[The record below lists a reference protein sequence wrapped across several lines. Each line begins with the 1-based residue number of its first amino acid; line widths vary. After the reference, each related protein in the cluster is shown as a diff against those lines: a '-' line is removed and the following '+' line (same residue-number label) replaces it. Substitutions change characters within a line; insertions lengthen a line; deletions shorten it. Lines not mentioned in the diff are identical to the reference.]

1 MQNSNENLIKS
12 KNISLEEYGILK
24 KTYKQLFEIYLQNKI
39 DLKLYDNK
47 IKNSDLDF
55 GKGYPTKSN
64 LINDL
69 GEYLGLNYIYII
81 NDFFI
86 EKLRINDLNEL
97 RKVYQEKKYNINT
110 IKMIEKTYKE
120 VLNNNFVNGKYVN
133 EPFNR
138 CYGPV
143 IPKNFALSDSLVI
156 KIIFGKNTK
165 QYDDTEY
172 LVNAKAKTSFLNVL
186 CNDLK
191 KGIEEN
197 LGIRVTILRE
207 KVLR

>member
-55 GKGYPTKSN
+55 GKGHPTKSN

-86 EKLRINDLNEL
+86 EKLSINDLNEL

-156 KIIFGKNTK
+156 KIIFGKNMK

-172 LVNAKAKTSFLNVL
+172 LVNAKAKTNFLNIL

-191 KGIEEN
+191 KEIVEK
-197 LGIRVTILRE
+197 LGIRVTIFRE
-207 KVLR
+207 KVMR

>member
-12 KNISLEEYGILK
+12 KNISLEEYGVLK
-24 KTYKQLFEIYLQNKI
+24 KIYKQLFEIYLQNKI

-55 GKGYPTKSN
+55 GKGHPTKSN

-86 EKLRINDLNEL
+86 EKLKINDLNEL

-143 IPKNFALSDSLVI
+143 IPKNFVLSDSLVI

-172 LVNAKAKTSFLNVL
+172 LVNAKAKTSFLNIL

-207 KVLR
+207 KVMR

>member
-1 MQNSNENLIKS
+1 MQNKNEELIKS

-24 KTYKQLFEIYLQNKI
+24 KTYKQLFEIYLQNKV

-55 GKGYPTKSN
+55 GIGHPTKSN

-86 EKLRINDLNEL
+86 EKLSINDLNEL

-120 VLNNNFVNGKYVN
+120 VLNNNFVNGKYIN

-138 CYGPV
+138 CYGPM

-156 KIIFGKNTK
+156 KIIFGKNAK
-165 QYDDTEY
+165 QYNDEEY
-172 LVNAKAKTSFLNVL
+172 LTNAKAKTSFLNIL
-186 CNDLK
+186 CNELK
-191 KGIEEN
+191 KEIEEN
-197 LGIRVTILRE
+197 LKIRVTILRE
-207 KVLR
+207 KVMR

>member
-24 KTYKQLFEIYLQNKI
+24 KIYKQLFEIYLQNKI

-55 GKGYPTKSN
+55 GKGHPTKSN

-69 GEYLGLNYIYII
+69 GEYLGLNYIYVI

-86 EKLRINDLNEL
+86 EKLSINDLNEL

-156 KIIFGKNTK
+156 KIIFGKNMK

-172 LVNAKAKTSFLNVL
+172 LVNAKAKTNFLNIL

-191 KGIEEN
+191 KEIEEK

>member
-55 GKGYPTKSN
+55 GKGHPTKSN

-69 GEYLGLNYIYII
+69 GEYLGLNYIYVI

-86 EKLRINDLNEL
+86 EKLSINDLNEL

-120 VLNNNFVNGKYVN
+120 VLNNNFVKGKYVN

-156 KIIFGKNTK
+156 KIIFGKNMK

-172 LVNAKAKTSFLNVL
+172 LANAKAKTNFLNIL
-186 CNDLK
+186 SNDLK
-191 KGIEEN
+191 KEIGEK
-197 LGIRVTILRE
+197 LGIRVTIFRE

>member
-12 KNISLEEYGILK
+12 KNISLEEYVILK

-69 GEYLGLNYIYII
+69 GEYLGLDYIYII

-86 EKLRINDLNEL
+86 EKLSINDLNEL

-165 QYDDTEY
+165 QYDDEEY
-172 LVNAKAKTSFLNVL
+172 LVNAKAKTNFLNIL

-191 KGIEEN
+191 KEIEEN
-197 LGIRVTILRE
+197 LEIKVTILRE
-207 KVLR
+207 KVMR

>member
-69 GEYLGLNYIYII
+69 GEYLGLDYIYII

-86 EKLRINDLNEL
+86 EKLSINDLNEL

-110 IKMIEKTYKE
+110 IKIIEKTYKD

-133 EPFNR
+133 QPFNR
-138 CYGPV
+138 CYGSV

-165 QYDDTEY
+165 QYDDEEY
-172 LVNAKAKTSFLNVL
+172 LVNAKAKTNFLNIL

-191 KGIEEN
+191 KEIEEN
-197 LGIRVTILRE
+197 LGIKVTILRE
-207 KVLR
+207 KVMR

>member
-1 MQNSNENLIKS
+1 MQNSNEKLIKS
-12 KNISLEEYGILK
+12 KNISLEEYGVLK
-24 KTYKQLFEIYLQNKI
+24 KIYKQLFEIYLQNKI

-55 GKGYPTKSN
+55 GKGHPTKSN

-86 EKLRINDLNEL
+86 EKLKINDLNEL

-143 IPKNFALSDSLVI
+143 IPKNFVLSDSLVI

-172 LVNAKAKTSFLNVL
+172 LVNAKAKTSFLNIL

-207 KVLR
+207 KVMR

>member
-12 KNISLEEYGILK
+12 KKISLEEYVILK
-24 KTYKQLFEIYLQNKI
+24 KTYKQLFEIYLQNRI

-55 GKGYPTKSN
+55 GQGHPTKSN

-69 GEYLGLNYIYII
+69 GEYLGLNYIYVI

-86 EKLRINDLNEL
+86 EKLSINDLNEL
-97 RKVYQEKKYNINT
+97 RKVCQEKKYNINT
-110 IKMIEKTYKE
+110 LKMIEKTYKD
-120 VLNNNFVNGKYVN
+120 VLNNNFVNGKYIN

-138 CYGPV
+138 CYGSM
-143 IPKNFALSDSLVI
+143 IPKNFALSNSLVL

-165 QYDDTEY
+165 QYDDEEY
-172 LVNAKAKTSFLNVL
+172 LVNAKAKINFLNIL
-186 CNDLK
+186 CNELK
-191 KGIEEN
+191 KEIEEN
-197 LGIRVTILRE
+197 LGIGVTILRE
-207 KVLR
+207 KIMI

>member
-12 KNISLEEYGILK
+12 KNISLEEYGVLK
-24 KTYKQLFEIYLQNKI
+24 KIYKQLFEIYLQNKI

-55 GKGYPTKSN
+55 GKGHPTKSN

-69 GEYLGLNYIYII
+69 GEYLGLDYIYII

-86 EKLRINDLNEL
+86 EKLSINDLNEL
-97 RKVYQEKKYNINT
+97 RKVYKEKKYNINT

-156 KIIFGKNTK
+156 KIIFGKNMK
-165 QYDDTEY
+165 QYDEEEY
-172 LVNAKAKTSFLNVL
+172 LVNAKAKTNFLNIL

-207 KVLR
+207 KVMR